1 MSRYRRQDHFDPGS
15 GDMGCLA
22 LLLLGVFAMP
32 LVGLYLLFK
41 KDADDGTKML
51 GGVLL
56 VVGIIIWAYLSS
68 HS

>member
-1 MSRYRRQDHFDPGS
+1 MNRYRRHDPFDSGS

-22 LLLLGVFAMP
+22 LFLLAVFAMP
-32 LVGLYLLFK
+32 VVGLYLLIK
-41 KDADDGTKML
+41 KDADDGTKIL

-56 VVGIIIWAYLSS
+56 VVGLILWAYLSS